1 MGGAIPP
8 FAGDDIA
15 VLLLEYKLTRV
26 GEAEVE
32 VDQAAVTSNV
42 WSSLRAFFV
51 GWREAGL
58 LT

>member
-1 MGGAIPP
+1 LGGAIPP

-15 VLLLEYKLTRV
+15 VLFLEYKLTFA

-32 VDQAAVTSNV
+32 VDQMAVTSDV

-51 GWREAGL
+51 G
-58 LT
+58 